1 MRKEPVFIA
10 VAEAVTSLA
19 SLILL
24 VLVGQL
30 LPDMLI
36 DVATVTLYLAWLGF
50 AYRFTGILVW
60 PAVMLTGL
68 LTWEMNS
75 SPKDIPH

>member
-1 MRKEPVFIA
+1 MRKGPVFIA

-24 VLVGQL
+24 SLVGQL
-30 LPDMLI
+30 LPGTLI
-36 DVATVTLYLAWLGF
+36 DSATVTLYLAWLGF
-50 AYRFTGILVW
+50 PGEFTGILLW
-60 PAVMLTGL
+60 PAVILTGL
-68 LTWEMNS
+68 LTWELNS